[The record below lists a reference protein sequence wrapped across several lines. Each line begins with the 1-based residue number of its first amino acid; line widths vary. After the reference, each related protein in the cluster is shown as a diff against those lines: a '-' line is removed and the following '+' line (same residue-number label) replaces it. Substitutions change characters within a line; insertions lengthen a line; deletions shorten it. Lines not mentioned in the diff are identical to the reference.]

1 MGIVG
6 ADVDQLR
13 MLSRTLGHAADLL
26 EGMSGTVS
34 SMLAGTTWAGPDAE
48 RNRSQWHGASVAQV
62 RAVVTALRE
71 AANTLNRNADEQLTA
86 SAASGGASAARSW
99 GPDTGSGGFAGNLGG
114 RSDMVNPAVDI
125 RDFLNSN
132 AVWPITWGTLLG
144 PADKYGVLPLLD
156 ALGLASDSRLTDPQR
171 IVEAQNSLTD
181 LAGGLLKAGGGA
193 VPYLSGVAVSQ
204 WGDVTAQLSQA
215 DFSAPTL
222 QNTGDYVLSDPG
234 RAFDAARNAVIDYL
248 PKLFSNLVPW

>member
-1 MGIVG
+1 MGMVG

-86 SAASGGASAARSW
+86 SARAVALRRRGPGALTPAQVASPETLRPIRTWSTRLA
-99 GPDTGSGGFAGNLGG
+99 
-114 RSDMVNPAVDI
+114 DI

-132 AVWPITWGTLLG
+132 AVWPITWDVAG
-144 PADKYGVLPLLD
+144 PGGQVRRAAATGRARVGQRQPLDRSAAD
-156 ALGLASDSRLTDPQR
+156 S
-171 IVEAQNSLTD
+171 
-181 LAGGLLKAGGGA
+181 GGA
-193 VPYLSGVAVSQ
+193 ELADRSGRV
-204 WGDVTAQLSQA
+204 
-215 DFSAPTL
+215 
-222 QNTGDYVLSDPG
+222 Y
-234 RAFDAARNAVIDYL
+234 
-248 PKLFSNLVPW
+248 